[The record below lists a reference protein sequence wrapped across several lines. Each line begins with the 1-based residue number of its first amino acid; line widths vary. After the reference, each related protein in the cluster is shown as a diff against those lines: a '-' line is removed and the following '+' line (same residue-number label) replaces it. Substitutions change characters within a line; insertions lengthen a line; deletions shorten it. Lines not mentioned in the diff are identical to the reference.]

1 MENESSIKEIIR
13 SSLDQVRTI
22 VDADTIVGKQIVTP
36 SGVVIIP
43 ISKVSMGFASGGL
56 DLPAKEKNAEK
67 KNFGGGGGTGVT
79 VSPVGFL
86 TVTPDGVVELIPMV
100 PEKTTP
106 IEQIADIIDNA
117 PSVIER
123 IRDIF
128 MGAVAKTATKETD
141 EEDDEEVA
149 ELEELYEEKLIQEA
163 NEGTDEVV
171 DEAEKILDESELPP
185 SKEELKHLKK
195 EAKERRKQEKKAEK
209 EAAKEAAKAAKAA
222 KNAEQDEEP
231 VTAQEE
237 EVIEVESA
245 EEDPIRKKGK
255 LSDKTIENG
264 IVK

>member
-13 SSLDQVRTI
+13 NSLDQVRTI

-117 PSVIER
+117 PSVIGR
-123 IRDIF
+123 IKDIF
-128 MGAVAKTATKETD
+128 MGAVAKKEENAD
-141 EEDDEEVA
+141 EADDELEALYAEKLVEVA
-149 ELEELYEEKLIQEA
+149 
-163 NEGTDEVV
+163 NDGTAEIVE
-171 DEAEKILDESELPP
+171 EAEKVLEESELPP
-185 SKEELKHLKK
+185 SKEELKRLKK
-195 EAKERRKQEKKAEK
+195 EAKERKKLEKKAEK
-209 EAAKEAAKAAKAA
+209 DAT
-222 KNAEQDEEP
+222 KNAQIEMD
-231 VTAQEE
+231 TA
-237 EVIEVESA
+237 EVAPFS
-245 EEDPIRKKGK
+245 KKGK
-255 LSDKTIENG
+255 IANKTIENG

>member
-13 SSLDQVRTI
+13 NSLDQVRTI

-117 PSVIER
+117 PSVIGR
-123 IRDIF
+123 IKDVF
-128 MGAVAKTATKETD
+128 MGAVANSEKKE
-141 EEDDEEVA
+141 EEPAD
-149 ELEELYEEKLIQEA
+149 ELEELYAEKLMQEA
-163 NEGTDEVV
+163 TDGT
-171 DEAEKILDESELPP
+171 AEIVEETEKVLEESELSP
-185 SKEELKHLKK
+185 SKDELKRLKK

-209 EAAKEAAKAAKAA
+209 DAAKEAKIQIDAA
-222 KNAEQDEEP
+222 
-231 VTAQEE
+231 
-237 EVIEVESA
+237 EV
-245 EEDPIRKKGK
+245 DPFSKKGK
-255 LSDKTIENG
+255 IADKTIENG